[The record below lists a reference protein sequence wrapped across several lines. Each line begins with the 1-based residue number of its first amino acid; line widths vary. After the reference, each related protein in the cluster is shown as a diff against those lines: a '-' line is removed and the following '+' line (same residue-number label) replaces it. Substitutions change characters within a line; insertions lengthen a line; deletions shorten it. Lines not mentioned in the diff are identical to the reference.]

1 MASVK
6 RQVPTSVGILSEEII
21 VVLKLSRELLQVQ
34 SSSFLSRQKY
44 HERNA
49 IILAAMTY
57 SRNSITI

>member
-6 RQVPTSVGILSEEII
+6 RQVPTSVGILFEEII

-34 SSSFLSRQKY
+34 SSSFLSRPNTRKIT
-44 HERNA
+44 

-57 SRNSITI
+57 SKTAL